1 MHVTEE
7 ATHGVAPTLRATLE
21 KAVKGSPVARRVGGG
36 GERKRQSMWD
46 VRWVP
51 VIKHASRPI
60 EYRTRE

>member
-36 GERKRQSMWD
+36 R
-46 VRWVP
+46 
-51 VIKHASRPI
+51 
-60 EYRTRE
+60 REKEAEHVGC